1 MYIKTLITLKSCNKS
16 HIYKTEPWVRSPGF
30 YEYRTWNL
38 WKQMQRHFYILV
50 ARHHKQQTQKKKKI
64 MLCFSLSLALFTFT
78 TSITW
83 AKVDIFVYTYTRE
96 ATYRCFY
103 ILTTN
108 RTTQNLQ
115 TFEENGLT
123 NRSNYC
129 FFVCFLFFVVVFF
142 YVGNVDSMNQCQTV
156 TCLNDSRY
164 LLFFRR
170 LTFRAV
176 KSNKGHKAEDIW
188 ILYTLN
194 VNCFCWKMYKQK
206 SNGSFYPFFFLIQQI
221 LENSKLC
228 V

>member
-1 MYIKTLITLKSCNKS
+1 
-16 HIYKTEPWVRSPGF
+16 
-30 YEYRTWNL
+30 
-38 WKQMQRHFYILV
+38 
-50 ARHHKQQTQKKKKI
+50 

-142 YVGNVDSMNQCQTV
+142 LCGECRQYESV
-156 TCLNDSRY
+156 
-164 LLFFRR
+164 
-170 LTFRAV
+170 
-176 KSNKGHKAEDIW
+176 SNSDMPE
-188 ILYTLN
+188 
-194 VNCFCWKMYKQK
+194 
-206 SNGSFYPFFFLIQQI
+206 
-221 LENSKLC
+221 
-228 V
+228 